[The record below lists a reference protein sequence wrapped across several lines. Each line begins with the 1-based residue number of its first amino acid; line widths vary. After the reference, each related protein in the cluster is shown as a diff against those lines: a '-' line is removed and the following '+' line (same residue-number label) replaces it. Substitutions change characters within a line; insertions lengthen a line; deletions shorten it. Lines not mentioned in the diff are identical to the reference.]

1 MSAIALLETPIV
13 SEPAVDEPLEQTFY
27 EVVDGHWIETPTMSY
42 YASIVTSRLNG
53 YVTLH
58 LEQQNPAPGQAVVET
73 LFRIPTRKDASRKRR
88 PDLAYVSAGRWA
100 TDRPVSLLEDAWDV
114 VPDLAVEVVSPT
126 DRVTDLTDKVQEY
139 FQAGVRL
146 VWVVHPIQRVIHVH
160 EAWDRI
166 RVVTES
172 GSLDGGE
179 VLPGFRRAIDRL
191 FGPVAAENG
200 ASNDRP
206 GGPV

>member
-13 SEPAVDEPLEQTFY
+13 PEPAADESCDASLY
-27 EVVDGHWIETPTMSY
+27 EFVDGRWIQTQPMSY
-42 YASIVTSRLNG
+42 FASLVGTELGSYLSEYLCQRDPRPGRL
-53 YVTLH
+53 
-58 LEQQNPAPGQAVVET
+58 AFET
-73 LFRIPTRKDASRKRR
+73 LFRIPTRKDPGRKRR

-100 TDRPVSLLEDAWDV
+100 TDRPVSMLEDAWDV

-126 DRVTDLTDKVQEY
+126 DRVTDLMDKAQEY

-172 GSLDGGE
+172 GTLDGGE
-179 VLPGFRRAIDRL
+179 ILPGVRRAIDRL
-191 FGPVAAENG
+191 FGPAAAENG
-200 ASNDRP
+200 ATT
-206 GGPV
+206 

>member
-1 MSAIALLETPIV
+1 MSTMALLEAPIV
-13 SEPAVDEPLEQTFY
+13 AEPAADGAAEPVLY

-53 YVTLH
+53 YVTLF

-73 LFRIPTRKDASRKRR
+73 LFRIPTRKDPGRKRR
-88 PDLAYVSAGRWA
+88 PDLAYVSAERWA
-100 TDRPVSLLEDAWDV
+100 IDRPVSLLEDAWDV

-126 DRVTDLTDKVQEY
+126 DRATDLMDKVQEY

-146 VWVVHPIQRVIHVH
+146 VWVVHPIQRVIHFY

-172 GSLDGGE
+172 GTLDGGE
-179 VLPGFRRAIDRL
+179 VLPGFRRPIDRL
-191 FGPVAAENG
+191 FGPAAAEDV
-200 ASNDRP
+200 ATA
-206 GGPV
+206 